1 MTRRSADLPYKT
13 REVAMLTSRRMLSL
27 LLAAAAATVIL
38 SGCYAAPASENI
50 GQGKES
56 SGTPTTGSEIS
67 TATYPI
73 PRENVRAFAYMAASA
88 STGGFWQWDTF
99 FRPYIQAY
107 DPVTRTTYVPCYQ
120 NGCRHNDP
128 TCNACFGDLQSL
140 VEYRGNYY
148 ALVYTDDETAS
159 ALVTRPLSGGPL
171 QTLAS
176 WEPENENE
184 ACRCVLRCV
193 SFGKAYVISNRE
205 TYELTEGVQLTAVAQ
220 ESSLVSVDLQTGEIS
235 TILEN
240 CDNYDLYGVWEDIA
254 VLRVLEMAE
263 DAPEFEDWLAQQ
275 PEGTAWDEYDRQF
288 VRYRFLTRNLQTGEE
303 SVLVDASENFVRTVD
318 PHRSW
323 GQYAVY
329 QVDRSLYV
337 YDLEEQSKRK
347 LFTYERDWRF
357 YNYQIM
363 DGHVI
368 AICGTEDTCR
378 AWAVDIADGSV
389 IALDTRGGNV
399 VAFGANYECN
409 GYFAGLK
416 RNSSG
421 DFEQCYI
428 SKEDFYRSNY
438 DGAFH

>member
-1 MTRRSADLPYKT
+1 
-13 REVAMLTSRRMLSL
+13 MLTSRRMLSL
-27 LLAAAAATVIL
+27 LLAAAAVIAIL
-38 SGCYAAPASENI
+38 SGCYAAPVSETTEQGGETSGAIVTDSEIPVTTYPVPEENI
-50 GQGKES
+50 RVFG
-56 SGTPTTGSEIS
+56 
-67 TATYPI
+67 
-73 PRENVRAFAYMAASA
+73 NMAASA

-99 FRPYIQAY
+99 FRSYIQAY
-107 DPVTRTTYVPCYQ
+107 DPVTRTTYIPCYQ
-120 NGCRHNDP
+120 SGCRHNDL
-128 TCNACFGDLQSL
+128 TCNACFGDVESL
-140 VEYRGNYY
+140 VEYRENYY
-148 ALVYTDDETAS
+148 AMVYTDDETAS

-184 ACRCVLRCV
+184 SCRCALRCV
-193 SFGKAYVISNRE
+193 SFGKAYVIANRE
-205 TYELTEGVQLTAVAQ
+205 TYALTEDGQLTTAAQ

-288 VRYRFLTRNLQTGEE
+288 VRFRFLIRNLKTGEE
-303 SVLVDASENFVRTVD
+303 TVLVDASENFVRTVD

-337 YDLEEQSKRK
+337 YDLEEQAKRK
-347 LFTYERDWRF
+347 LFTYERDWGF

-438 DGAFH
+438 DAAFR

>member
-1 MTRRSADLPYKT
+1 
-13 REVAMLTSRRMLSL
+13 MLTSRRMLSL
-27 LLAAAAATVIL
+27 LLAASAVIAIL
-38 SGCYAAPASENI
+38 SGCYAAPVSETTEQGGETSGAIVTDSKIPVTTYPVSEENI
-50 GQGKES
+50 RVFG
-56 SGTPTTGSEIS
+56 
-67 TATYPI
+67 
-73 PRENVRAFAYMAASA
+73 NMAASA

-120 NGCRHNDP
+120 SGCRHNDP

-184 ACRCVLRCV
+184 SCRCALRCV
-193 SFGKAYVISNRE
+193 SFGKAYVIANRE
-205 TYELTEGVQLTAVAQ
+205 TYALTEDGQLTTAAQ

-275 PEGTAWDEYDRQF
+275 PEGSAWDEYDRQF
-288 VRYRFLTRNLQTGEE
+288 VRFRFLIRNLKTGEE
-303 SVLVDASENFVRTVD
+303 TVLVDASENFVRTVD

-337 YDLEEQSKRK
+337 YDLEEQAKRK
-347 LFTYERDWRF
+347 LFTYERDWGF

-438 DGAFH
+438 DAAFR

>member
-1 MTRRSADLPYKT
+1 
-13 REVAMLTSRRMLSL
+13 MLTSRRMLSL
-27 LLAAAAATVIL
+27 LLAAAAVIAIL

-99 FRPYIQAY
+99 FRSYIQAY

-120 NGCRHNDP
+120 SGCRHNDP

-288 VRYRFLTRNLQTGEE
+288 VRFRFLIRNLKTGEE
-303 SVLVDASENFVRTVD
+303 TVLVDASENFVRTVD

-329 QVDRSLYV
+329 QVDSSLYV
-337 YDLEEQSKRK
+337 YDLEEQAKRK
-347 LFTYERDWRF
+347 LFTYERDWGF

-438 DGAFH
+438 DAAFR

>member
-1 MTRRSADLPYKT
+1 MIQPEPWFGGWKS
-13 REVAMLTSRRMLSL
+13 TSVI
-27 LLAAAAATVIL
+27 AIL
-38 SGCYAAPASENI
+38 SGCYAAPVSETTEQGGETSGAIVTDSEIPVTTYPVPEENI
-50 GQGKES
+50 RVFG
-56 SGTPTTGSEIS
+56 
-67 TATYPI
+67 
-73 PRENVRAFAYMAASA
+73 NMAASA

-240 CDNYDLYGVWEDIA
+240 CDNDDLYGVWEDIA

-303 SVLVDASENFVRTVD
+303 SVLVDTSENFVMTVD

-337 YDLEEQSKRK
+337 YDLEEQAKRK
-347 LFTYERDWRF
+347 LFTYERDWGF

-438 DGAFH
+438 DGAFR

>member
-1 MTRRSADLPYKT
+1 
-13 REVAMLTSRRMLSL
+13 MLTSRRMLSL
-27 LLAAAAATVIL
+27 LLAAAAAAVIL

-99 FRPYIQAY
+99 FRSYIQAY
-107 DPVTRTTYVPCYQ
+107 DPVTRTTYIPCYQ
-120 NGCRHNDP
+120 SGCRHNDL
-128 TCNACFGDLQSL
+128 TCNACFGDVESL
-140 VEYRGNYY
+140 VEYRENYY
-148 ALVYTDDETAS
+148 AMVYTDDETAS

-184 ACRCVLRCV
+184 ACRCALRCV
-193 SFGKAYVISNRE
+193 SFGKAYVIANRE
-205 TYELTEGVQLTAVAQ
+205 TYALTEDGQLTTAAQ

-263 DAPEFEDWLAQQ
+263 GAPEFEDWLAQQ

-288 VRYRFLTRNLQTGEE
+288 VRFRFLIRNLKTGEE
-303 SVLVDASENFVRTVD
+303 TVLVDASENFVRTVD

-337 YDLEEQSKRK
+337 YDLEEQAKRK
-347 LFTYERDWRF
+347 LFTYERDWGF

-438 DGAFH
+438 DAAFR

>member
-1 MTRRSADLPYKT
+1 
-13 REVAMLTSRRMLSL
+13 MLTSRRMLSL
-27 LLAAAAATVIL
+27 LLAAAAVIAIL
-38 SGCYAAPASENI
+38 SGCYAAPVSETTEQGGDTSGAIVTDSEIPVTTYPVSEENI
-50 GQGKES
+50 RVFG
-56 SGTPTTGSEIS
+56 
-67 TATYPI
+67 
-73 PRENVRAFAYMAASA
+73 NMAASA

-148 ALVYTDDETAS
+148 ALVFTDNGTAS

-184 ACRCVLRCV
+184 SCRCVLRCV

-275 PEGTAWDEYDRQF
+275 PEGTAWNEYDRQF
-288 VRYRFLTRNLQTGEE
+288 VRYRFLTRNLRTGEE
-303 SVLVDASENFVRTVD
+303 NVLVDASGNFVRTVD

-323 GQYAVY
+323 GQYVVY

-337 YDLEEQSKRK
+337 YDLEKQETKR
-347 LFTYERDWRF
+347 LFTYDQDWND
-357 YNYQIM
+357 YNYMIL

-368 AICGTEDTCR
+368 AVCGTGDVCRVWAISIEDG
-378 AWAVDIADGSV
+378 AVTEQDVLGRDRMVYTIE
-389 IALDTRGGNV
+389 
-399 VAFGANYECN
+399 YECN
-409 GYFAGLK
+409 KYFVGLLID
-416 RNSSG
+416 SSG
-421 DFEQCYI
+421 NAEEYYI
-428 SKEDFYRSNY
+428 SKKDYYRSNY
-438 DGAFH
+438 DGAFR

>member
-1 MTRRSADLPYKT
+1 
-13 REVAMLTSRRMLSL
+13 MLTSRRMLSL
-27 LLAAAAATVIL
+27 LLAAAAVIAIL
-38 SGCYAAPASENI
+38 SGCYAAPVSETTEQGGETSGAIVTDSEIPVTTYPVSEENI
-50 GQGKES
+50 RVFG
-56 SGTPTTGSEIS
+56 
-67 TATYPI
+67 
-73 PRENVRAFAYMAASA
+73 NMAASA

-254 VLRVLEMAE
+254 
-263 DAPEFEDWLAQQ
+263 APRWNH
-275 PEGTAWDEYDRQF
+275 P
-288 VRYRFLTRNLQTGEE
+288 VRG
-303 SVLVDASENFVRTVD
+303 S
-318 PHRSW
+318 P
-323 GQYAVY
+323 
-329 QVDRSLYV
+329 
-337 YDLEEQSKRK
+337 
-347 LFTYERDWRF
+347 
-357 YNYQIM
+357 
-363 DGHVI
+363 
-368 AICGTEDTCR
+368 R
-378 AWAVDIADGSV
+378 A
-389 IALDTRGGNV
+389 GN
-399 VAFGANYECN
+399 GRRC
-409 GYFAGLK
+409 AG
-416 RNSSG
+416 
-421 DFEQCYI
+421 I
-428 SKEDFYRSNY
+428 
-438 DGAFH
+438 

>member
-1 MTRRSADLPYKT
+1 
-13 REVAMLTSRRMLSL
+13 MLTSRRMLSL
-27 LLAAAAATVIL
+27 LLAAAAVIAIL

-99 FRPYIQAY
+99 FRSYIQAY
-107 DPVTRTTYVPCYQ
+107 DPVTRTTYIPCYQ
-120 NGCRHNDP
+120 SGCRHNDL
-128 TCNACFGDLQSL
+128 TCNACFGDVESL
-140 VEYRGNYY
+140 VEYRENYY
-148 ALVYTDDETAS
+148 AMVYTDDETAS

-288 VRYRFLTRNLQTGEE
+288 VRFRFLIRNLKTGEE
-303 SVLVDASENFVRTVD
+303 TVLVDASENFVRTVD

-337 YDLEEQSKRK
+337 YDLEEQAKRK
-347 LFTYERDWRF
+347 LFTYERDWGF

>member
-1 MTRRSADLPYKT
+1 
-13 REVAMLTSRRMLSL
+13 MLTSRRMLSL
-27 LLAAAAATVIL
+27 LLAAAAVIAIL
-38 SGCYAAPASENI
+38 SGCYAAPVSEATE
-50 GQGKES
+50 QGGET
-56 SGTPTTGSEIS
+56 SGAIVTDSKIPVT
-67 TATYPI
+67 TYPV
-73 PRENVRAFAYMAASA
+73 PGENVRAFAYMAASA

-120 NGCRHNDP
+120 SGCRHNDL
-128 TCNACFGDLQSL
+128 TCNACFGDVESL
-140 VEYRGNYY
+140 VEYRENYY
-148 ALVYTDDETAS
+148 AMVYTDDETAS

-184 ACRCVLRCV
+184 ACRCALRCV
-193 SFGKAYVISNRE
+193 SFGKAYVIANRE
-205 TYELTEGVQLTAVAQ
+205 TYALTEDGQLTTAAQ

-263 DAPEFEDWLAQQ
+263 GAPEFEDWLAQQ

-288 VRYRFLTRNLQTGEE
+288 VRFRFLIRNLKTGEE
-303 SVLVDASENFVRTVD
+303 TVLVDASENFVRTVD

-337 YDLEEQSKRK
+337 YDLEEQAKRK
-347 LFTYERDWRF
+347 LFTYERDWGF

-438 DGAFH
+438 DAAFR

>member
-1 MTRRSADLPYKT
+1 
-13 REVAMLTSRRMLSL
+13 MLTSRRMLSL
-27 LLAAAAATVIL
+27 LLAASAVIAIL
-38 SGCYAAPASENI
+38 SGCYAAPVSETTE
-50 GQGKES
+50 QGGET
-56 SGTPTTGSEIS
+56 SGAIVTDSKIPVT
-67 TATYPI
+67 TYPV
-73 PRENVRAFAYMAASA
+73 PGENVRAFAYMAASA

-99 FRPYIQAY
+99 FRSYIQAY
-107 DPVTRTTYVPCYQ
+107 DPVTRTTYIPCYQ
-120 NGCRHNDP
+120 SGCRHNDL
-128 TCNACFGDLQSL
+128 TCNACFGDVESL
-140 VEYRGNYY
+140 VEYRENYY
-148 ALVYTDDETAS
+148 AVVYTDDETAS

-184 ACRCVLRCV
+184 ACRCALRCV
-193 SFGKAYVISNRE
+193 SFGKAYVIANRE
-205 TYELTEGVQLTAVAQ
+205 TYALTEDGQLTTAAQ

-275 PEGTAWDEYDRQF
+275 PEGTSWDEYDRQF

-303 SVLVDASENFVRTVD
+303 SVLVDATENFVMTVD

-337 YDLEEQSKRK
+337 YDLEKQAAKK
-347 LFTYERDWRF
+347 LFTYEQNWDY
-357 YNYQIM
+357 YNYMIL

-368 AICGTEDTCR
+368 AVCGTENSCR
-378 AWAVDIADGSV
+378 VRAINIADGTVTELTTLSG
-389 IALDTRGGNV
+389 RGM
-399 VAFGANYECN
+399 AFSIEYECN
-409 GYFAGLK
+409 GYFVGLMD
-416 RNSSG
+416 S
-421 DFEQCYI
+421 DEVAQYYI

-438 DGAFH
+438 DGAFR